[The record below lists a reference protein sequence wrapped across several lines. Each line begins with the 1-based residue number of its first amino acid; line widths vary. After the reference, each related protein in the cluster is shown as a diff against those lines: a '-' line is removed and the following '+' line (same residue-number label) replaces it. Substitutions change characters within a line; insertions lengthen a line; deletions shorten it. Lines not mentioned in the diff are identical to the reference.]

1 MAAKRS
7 ILPVVVA
14 MTALLAACGGAA
26 SESGSPEQSIAAES
40 VGESVAPSAA
50 ADVGELCAVE
60 FETCTL
66 EAGTYSVAPFAPEF
80 TFVVDEGWTNERA
93 WPDGGGVSKEA
104 GAVYW
109 LSGVTSGTVAEQ
121 EVEIEATVD
130 GFVSFLQSLEAAGM
144 TVSDPSAVEVDGAAG
159 MQVDVESND
168 VDAQGLLTMES
179 DFFNLVAQE
188 KARFLVVD
196 ADGEVVVFIIDSF
209 LAEDFDDVVATGDPV
224 ISSIR
229 WSP

>member
-1 MAAKRS
+1 
-7 ILPVVVA
+7 
-14 MTALLAACGGAA
+14 
-26 SESGSPEQSIAAES
+26 
-40 VGESVAPSAA
+40 
-50 ADVGELCAVE
+50 
-60 FETCTL
+60 
-66 EAGTYSVAPFAPEF
+66 
-80 TFVVDEGWTNERA
+80 
-93 WPDGGGVSKEA
+93 
-104 GAVYW
+104 
-109 LSGVTSGTVAEQ
+109 
-121 EVEIEATVD
+121 
-130 GFVSFLQSLEAAGM
+130 M

-179 DFFNLVAQE
+179 DFFNLAAQE